1 MMSHQAQTTIGSFRF
16 GAAAI
21 ASMALAAAGTV
32 TAIHFRYSADHWR
45 VALVGW
51 TISWVFSLVAIAVWQ
66 GRRGRPIFGREI
78 RDQPRWRSPEI
89 VALVVL
95 LAVATALRVVAVEN
109 FPIQLHNDEMSC
121 LLEARPFLAQGQ
133 ELFDTGWYECPRLGF
148 FLTSIPMRI
157 FGPTLFALRLSSALL
172 GVVSLL
178 AAYLLVRRLFGVRP
192 AVLLLLL
199 TAPFHWHLH
208 YSRAGFHYMQAG
220 ALTVVALWLFVTAT
234 DRRSPLLFGC
244 AGVAAGIAFQ
254 TYYAAWLLPLIL
266 IAWSAARWFSDRKE
280 GTVALRGLVVTAVLF
295 MITTA
300 PLLAHYATS
309 PHTATSRSEEVFLL
323 SEGNH
328 HHVSQVND
336 TEDPV
341 KILLLQADRLLRFFF
356 GKTGDLSVQYGLQGR
371 FFDPFMLP
379 LVIAGM
385 LYSLVLLRTEGGQL
399 LWLWV
404 GGTVIAGGLL
414 TIDAPFTPRLIAITP
429 ILLLFPA
436 LLIDRVLRWKP
447 IADHRWALSI
457 ALAAVAALAIASG
470 WWNLQTT
477 FVTYPHQR
485 PGYRRDQIVR
495 LAAELNN
502 VDSIINLI
510 EKPEEFDHQAYRALV
525 PNTVFENIPAS
536 GRNLDEL
543 VATIEWLPGSRL
555 IILPPQSP
563 LMPQLLGRLHTID
576 HGSIE
581 GFGNRASLDWIFAE

>member
-1 MMSHQAQTTIGSFRF
+1 
-16 GAAAI
+16 
-21 ASMALAAAGTV
+21 
-32 TAIHFRYSADHWR
+32 
-45 VALVGW
+45 
-51 TISWVFSLVAIAVWQ
+51 
-66 GRRGRPIFGREI
+66 
-78 RDQPRWRSPEI
+78 
-89 VALVVL
+89 
-95 LAVATALRVVAVEN
+95 
-109 FPIQLHNDEMSC
+109 MSC
-121 LLEARPFLAQGQ
+121 FLEARPFLGHGQ

-148 FLTSIPMRI
+148 FLTSIPMRF
-157 FGPTLFALRLSSALL
+157 FGPTIFALRLSSAVL

-208 YSRAGFHYMQAG
+208 FSRAGFHYMQAG

-244 AGVAAGIAFQ
+244 AGVAAGIAVQ
-254 TYYAAWLLPLIL
+254 TYYAAWLLPLIV
-266 IAWSAARWFSDRKE
+266 IAWSAARWLSDRNE
-280 GTVALRGLVVTAVLF
+280 GSVALRGLAVAGVLF
-295 MITTA
+295 FVTTA

-323 SEGNH
+323 SEANH

-336 TEDPV
+336 TENSV
-341 KILLLQADRLLRFFF
+341 KILLLQADRLVRFFF

-385 LYSLVLLRTEGGQL
+385 LYSLFLLRTAGGQL

-414 TIDAPFTPRLIAITP
+414 TIDAPFTPRLITVTP

-436 LLIDRVLRWKP
+436 LLIDRVLRLKP
-447 IADHRWALSI
+447 IAGHRWAQSI
-457 ALAAVAALAIASG
+457 ALAAVAALVIASG

-495 LAAELNN
+495 LASGLDN
-502 VDSIINLI
+502 VNSIINLV
-510 EKPEEFDHQAYRALV
+510 ETPEEFGHQAYRALV

-536 GRNLDEL
+536 GHSLDEL
-543 VATIEWLPGSRL
+543 VATIEWPPGNRL
-555 IILPPQSP
+555 VILPPQSP
-563 LMPQLLGRLHTID
+563 LMPQLLRRLHTID